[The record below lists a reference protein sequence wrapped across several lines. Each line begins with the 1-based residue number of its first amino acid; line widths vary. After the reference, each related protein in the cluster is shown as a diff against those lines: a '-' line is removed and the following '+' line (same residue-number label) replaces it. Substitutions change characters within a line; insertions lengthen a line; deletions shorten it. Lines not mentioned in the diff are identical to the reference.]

1 MKSSGEQLTL
11 FPADSLAPTSVS
23 PDNRP
28 ESTALNPAYGTNS
41 LALLATFDLN
51 TRSWRTSQRCFLAT
65 EADGLAEFSETWPRS
80 GILRSGIVYQRP
92 PLTRLTGETASG
104 SLLTPTIPTPSA
116 SSYGT
121 NQGGSAGRVGKV
133 RPSLETMARKNLWPT
148 PKSSPSGPDYARAN
162 RPESGGD
169 DLATAVAREQF
180 PTPTDPSKGGGSSR
194 SGDRIGE
201 TPSLHGMARKGLLDR
216 ETFPTPTKYDHKGRG
231 ANSYQRHKGLD
242 NHVKLWPTPVAS
254 DAMGSGS
261 RNTVTS
267 KAHPGVSLTDAVRGD
282 GGTGRLWPTPAAHE
296 GRLGYQD
303 RTSGK
308 KGTQESLTTSV
319 MYSEGRVPSEEWS
332 GGQLNPIFVEWLMG
346 FPLGFTDSSVSGTQ
360 SSLKSRSS
368 SETPSP
374 TAND

>member
-11 FPADSLAPTSVS
+11 FPEDSLAPTSVS

-28 ESTALNPAYGTNS
+28 ESTALSPAYGTNS

-51 TRSWRTSQRCFLAT
+51 TRSWRTSQLCFLAT

-80 GILRSGIVYQRP
+80 GILRNGIAYQRP

-104 SLLTPTIPTPSA
+104 SLLTPPIPTPSA

-180 PTPTDPSKGGGSSR
+180 PTPTR
-194 SGDRIGE
+194 
-201 TPSLHGMARKGLLDR
+201 
-216 ETFPTPTKYDHKGRG
+216 YDHKGRG
-231 ANSYQRHKGLD
+231 AESYGRHKGLD

-261 RNTVTS
+261 RNTPTS

-319 MYSEGRVPSEEWS
+319 MYSEGRVPSAEWS

-360 SSLKSRSS
+360 SSPKSRSS